1 MPKVLGYVT
10 KEFKRLFR
18 ELLLV
23 SRDKSI
29 PLDLNL
35 VFFVIY
41 DSSYVTVK
49 LVNVICCRWA
59 ATARI
64 TWSCHKKIT
73 CFSFNML
80 KAILTKIDSV
90 SNSANPNAFESHP

>member
-1 MPKVLGYVT
+1 MPKGLGYVT

-49 LVNVICCRWA
+49 LVNVICCR
-59 ATARI
+59 
-64 TWSCHKKIT
+64 
-73 CFSFNML
+73 
-80 KAILTKIDSV
+80 
-90 SNSANPNAFESHP
+90 